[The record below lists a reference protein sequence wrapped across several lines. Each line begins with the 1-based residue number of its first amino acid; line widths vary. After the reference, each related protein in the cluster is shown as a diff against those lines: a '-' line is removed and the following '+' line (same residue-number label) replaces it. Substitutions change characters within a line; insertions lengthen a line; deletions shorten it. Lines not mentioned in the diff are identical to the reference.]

1 LVEVASLAERGIRE
15 SAAAYELK
23 KRSKQPMTRPVKRQA
38 VGSGSKHTL
47 GKNFSNQKAVCS
59 KCARTH
65 IGDCKQG
72 ASTCFRCGKPGHF
85 LKDCPMNTAGGT
97 KLQGSRTQERVYS
110 LTLGGEEGVDGDE
123 EDADVVTGTIPL
135 FGKVA
140 STLFDSG
147 ATHSFISSTY
157 VKLCSMIPRPLN
169 QNITVSTRTG
179 NIVTCRKSIENC
191 PIVIGDRVLPA
202 NLAVFQMLGFDVILG
217 MDWLSKHYTNI
228 DCRKKEVVFRSPR
241 EEEFKFCGSRVRATP
256 PLLSAIQARR
266 SISCGAQAFLAYV
279 RAESEGECKLED
291 IPIVYEYLDVFTEIS
306 TGLPP
311 DREIEFSIDLMPGT
325 QPIHKAPYHMAPSEL
340 KELKKQLEDLVDQGF
355 IRPSVSPWGAPVLFV
370 RKKDGS
376 LRMCIDYRELNRV
389 TIKNKYPLPRIDD
402 LFDQLKEATVYSKI
416 DLRSGYHQLKV
427 KEADIPKTAIRTRYG
442 HYEFL
447 VMPFGVT
454 NAPSVFMDLMNRVF
468 HKYLDQFVVVFID
481 DILVYSAT
489 SKDHEEHLR
498 TVLSILREKTF
509 FAKFKKCEFW
519 LKEVSFLGHVISKD
533 GVAVDPR
540 KIEAVTDWER
550 PSNVNEIRSFLGF
563 AGYCRRFVE
572 SFSKL
577 SRPLTAL
584 TKKNARFI

>member
-1 LVEVASLAERGIRE
+1 
-15 SAAAYELK
+15 
-23 KRSKQPMTRPVKRQA
+23 
-38 VGSGSKHTL
+38 
-47 GKNFSNQKAVCS
+47 
-59 KCARTH
+59 
-65 IGDCKQG
+65 
-72 ASTCFRCGKPGHF
+72 
-85 LKDCPMNTAGGT
+85 
-97 KLQGSRTQERVYS
+97 
-110 LTLGGEEGVDGDE
+110 
-123 EDADVVTGTIPL
+123 
-135 FGKVA
+135 
-140 STLFDSG
+140 
-147 ATHSFISSTY
+147 
-157 VKLCSMIPRPLN
+157 
-169 QNITVSTRTG
+169 
-179 NIVTCRKSIENC
+179 
-191 PIVIGDRVLPA
+191 
-202 NLAVFQMLGFDVILG
+202 
-217 MDWLSKHYTNI
+217 
-228 DCRKKEVVFRSPR
+228 
-241 EEEFKFCGSRVRATP
+241 
-256 PLLSAIQARR
+256 
-266 SISCGAQAFLAYV
+266 
-279 RAESEGECKLED
+279 
-291 IPIVYEYLDVFTEIS
+291 
-306 TGLPP
+306 
-311 DREIEFSIDLMPGT
+311 
-325 QPIHKAPYHMAPSEL
+325 
-340 KELKKQLEDLVDQGF
+340 
-355 IRPSVSPWGAPVLFV
+355 
-370 RKKDGS
+370 
-376 LRMCIDYRELNRV
+376 MCIDYRELNRV

-442 HYEFL
+442 QYEFL

-563 AGYCRRFVE
+563 AGYYQRFVE